1 MRTKG
6 FTLIELL
13 VVIGIIAVLAVVVVL
28 VLNPTQLFAQA
39 RDAQRL
45 SDMATLQRAIN
56 YVLSTTS
63 SATPLTAMTRTEGG
77 AVGTARTCGFTAGCP
92 TTDGTPVYSTGN
104 VTTGWV
110 GINFSLATGGSPL
123 ATLPKD
129 PTSDATYHYAYK
141 SNGTAYEVNGKL
153 ESTKYTV
160 TTPVMTNDGGDS
172 NSWYELGTSLAL

>member
-1 MRTKG
+1 MKKSAKG

-63 SATPLTAMTRTEGG
+63 SATPLSAMTRTEGV
-77 AVGTARTCGFTAGCP
+77 AANVACGFTAGCP
-92 TTDGTPVYSTGN
+92 TAAGTAVYSTGN

-141 SNGTAYEVNGKL
+141 SDATYYEVNGKL

-160 TTPVMTNDGGDS
+160 TTPVMANDGGDS
-172 NSWYELGTSLAL
+172 ASWYELGTSLTL